1 MNRRYFRNRGQAR
14 KPETYF
20 SKKAREAQERLD
32 NGYWDFLFKP
42 K

>member
-1 MNRRYFRNRGQAR
+1 MNKNYFRNRAQAR

-20 SKKAREAQERLD
+20 SRKAREAQERLD
-32 NGYWDFLFKP
+32 NGYWDFLLKG

>member
-1 MNRRYFRNRGQAR
+1 MNSYYFRNRNQAR

-20 SKKAREAQERLD
+20 SRKAREAQERLD